1 MRATRKRQQNAVEMG
16 FESKPVRLSVASI
29 QSPYAVP
36 DSVKKTRKY
45 ARIISSTRE
54 VGIIEPPIVARVR
67 DKPNDFLL
75 LDGHLRIEAL
85 KDLGE
90 TEVTCLVSTDDEAFT
105 YNKRVNRLAII
116 QEHKMILKAIE
127 RGVPEAR
134 IASALNIDVSTLR
147 HKIRLLDGICAE
159 AADLLKDKHV
169 SGNTFWS
176 LRKMTPLRQIEA
188 AELMIAM
195 NKYTGSYARALL
207 AATSQSQL
215 VETSKPKVLKGLTDE
230 QMSLMER
237 ESANLEREFK
247 IAEQSY
253 GTDHLDLVV
262 AKGYLAKLLRNARVV
277 RYLAQHHEEFL
288 GEFQKIAEI
297 ESAAA

>member
-1 MRATRKRQQNAVEMG
+1 MRAIRKRQQNAVEMG
-16 FESKPVRLSVASI
+16 FESKPVRLSLASI

-54 VGIIEPPIVARVR
+54 IGIIEPPIVARVR

-215 VETSKPKVLKGLTDE
+215 VETSKPKVLIGLTDE

-237 ESANLEREFK
+237 ESESRTG
-247 IAEQSY
+247 IQDCRAELWNRSSRSGGSQGLSRQ
-253 GTDHLDLVV
+253 TP
-262 AKGYLAKLLRNARVV
+262 
-277 RYLAQHHEEFL
+277 AQRAGRSLPRTASRRIL
-288 GEFQKIAEI
+288 G
-297 ESAAA
+297 